1 MATHPGRQDGMRDLW
16 MDREAAEMDSL
27 QYFEEMALD
36 DELIRLWELRQEQER
51 EADYFQQAF
60 KDLWEAVRVA

>member
-1 MATHPGRQDGMRDLW
+1 MFKDW
-16 MDREAAEMDSL
+16 SDREIAERASRE
-27 QYFEEMALD
+27 YFEEMALD

-60 KDLWEAVRVA
+60 KDLWEAVKEEVELPF